1 MLKAFAALFGAGLTI
16 AACYG
21 AGVLALAKSGVKLK
35 RGEKFPLAFLLGAAC
50 VHFLIFCIMALRIAY
65 KPVWLVL
72 FAGLIL
78 LSAKYW
84 KRVDAEESAVSLPL
98 DLRIVFGV
106 IFTTFTVLYFVNAW
120 APEMSPDGSGYHLD
134 IVNHY
139 FRAHGFIRVPTNM
152 YSSLSQGIEM
162 LYQPAF
168 ALGKHS
174 AAALVHFAFLLALPL
189 AMFAYGRRIGKPWA
203 GTAGAL
209 LVYLSPIVGR
219 DGTTAYIDVAV
230 AAIVFGVFYF
240 LELWDERR
248 RTPLLVAAGLLAG
261 YAYAAKY
268 TAFVMVPYALGF
280 VAWRTWKSRS
290 PMLRPLIVVAAGA
303 VVMIAPWVVKDWIY
317 VHNPVAPFAND
328 IFRNPY
334 VHVLKE
340 KEWTAWLRRY
350 DIANL
355 WTLPFEVTVDGGH
368 TQGIIG
374 PVFLLAPLALLSLRF
389 KAGRRLIV
397 PGLILLATYFSNI
410 GTRFLIPSLPFFSLA
425 MAMAFENVPMALA
438 AVVVFHAVA
447 SWPTQI
453 TDYSNPYVWRIQR
466 FPYKAAVRIM
476 SEDAYLGTYLPE
488 IEISRMVESKV
499 PAGERVFS
507 LNGFSESYTSRDV
520 IEGFQGALN
529 NTLNDFLTSGW
540 LEDWQPTRL
549 LVFSFPEHAVR
560 RIRLVLKTR
569 GQGFEQWNVHELRF
583 FYHGV
588 ELPRTSGWRLR
599 AWPNPWDV
607 QLAFDNSEAT
617 RWRSWETG
625 APGMYL
631 DVDFGSQRQV
641 DEVRMETS
649 RDFQWTMRFALQAMR
664 DGTWSSIA
672 DKYEE
677 RRMQPR
683 GSLRRAATHEL
694 WVRGVKYILI
704 QDGDMGA
711 DDFKDDPES
720 WGLEVCGQTSRAT
733 LYRILP

>member
-1 MLKAFAALFGAGLTI
+1 MLKALAALFGAGLTV

-21 AGVLALAKSGVKLK
+21 AGAFALAKLGIRLR
-35 RGEKFPLAFLLGAAC
+35 RGEKFPLAFLLGAAS
-50 VHFLIFCIMALRIAY
+50 VHFLIVCVMALRIAY

-72 FAGLIL
+72 FGAIIV
-78 LSAKYW
+78 LSARNW
-84 KRVDAEESAVSLPL
+84 KKDADEPQEGLPTE
-98 DLRIVFGV
+98 LRIVFAV
-106 IFTTFTVLYFVNAW
+106 IFATFTVLYFVNAW

-134 IVNHY
+134 IVNRY
-139 FRAHGFIRVPTNM
+139 FRAHGFVRIPTNM

-168 ALGKHS
+168 ALGRHS
-174 AAALVHFAFLLALPL
+174 AAALVHFAFLLSLPL
-189 AMFAYGRRIGKPWA
+189 AMLAYGRRIGKPWA
-203 GTAGAL
+203 GAAGAL

-240 LELWDERR
+240 LELWDEQRT
-248 RTPLLVAAGLLAG
+248 TPLLIAAGLLAG

-280 VAWRTWKSRS
+280 VAWRAWKSRS
-290 PMLRPLIVVAAGA
+290 PMLGPLIILASCSAL
-303 VVMIAPWVVKDWIY
+303 MIAPWVLKNWIY
-317 VHNPVAPFAND
+317 VHNPIAPFAND

-334 VHVLKE
+334 VHVIKE
-340 KEWTAWLRRY
+340 KEWTEWLRRY
-350 DIANL
+350 GVANL
-355 WTLPFEVTVDGGH
+355 WTLPVEVTVDGGQ

-374 PVFLLAPLALLSLRF
+374 PVFLLAPLSLLALRY
-389 KAGRRLIV
+389 KAGRRLLV
-397 PGLILLATYFSNI
+397 PGLILLATYFGNI
-410 GTRFLIPSLPFFSLA
+410 GTRFLIPTLPFFSLA
-425 MAMAFENVPMALA
+425 MALAVENVRMLLA

-447 SWPTQI
+447 SWPSQI
-453 TDYSNPYVWRIQR
+453 TDYSNQYVWRILR
-466 FPYKAAVRIM
+466 FPYRAALRIM
-476 SEDAYLGTYLPE
+476 PEDAYLGMYLPE
-488 IEISRMVESKV
+488 IEISHLVESKV

-507 LNGFSESYTSRDV
+507 LNGFSESYTSREV

-549 LVFSFPEHAVR
+549 FVFSFPERGVR
-560 RIRLVLKTR
+560 RLRLLQTAR
-569 GQGFEQWNVHELRF
+569 GRGFEQWNVHELRF
-583 FYHGV
+583 FDHGV
-588 ELPRTSGWRLR
+588 ELPRSRDWRLR

-631 DVDFGSQRQV
+631 DVDFGSERKV

-649 RDFQWTMRFALQAMR
+649 RDFPWAMHFEVQVMDSDSWT
-664 DGTWSSIA
+664 SIA

-677 RRMQPR
+677 RTVQPR
-683 GSLRRAATHEL
+683 GSLRRAATYE
-694 WVRGVKYILI
+694 VRSRGVNYILI

-720 WGLEVCGQTSRAT
+720 WGLEVCGQTARAT

>member
-1 MLKAFAALFGAGLTI
+1 MLKALAALFGAGFTV
-16 AACYG
+16 ATCYG
-21 AGVLALAKSGVKLK
+21 AGALALARLNIKLR

-50 VHFLIFCIMALRIAY
+50 VHFLIVCVMALQIAY

-72 FAGLIL
+72 FGAIIV
-78 LSAKYW
+78 LSARYW
-84 KRVDAEESAVSLPL
+84 KRDADEPPARLPVE
-98 DLRIVFGV
+98 LRIVFAV
-106 IFTTFTVLYFVNAW
+106 IFATFTVLYFVNAW

-134 IVNHY
+134 IVNRY
-139 FRAHGFIRVPTNM
+139 FRAHGFVRIPTNM

-189 AMFAYGRRIGKPWA
+189 AMLAYGRRVGRPWA
-203 GTAGAL
+203 GAAGAL

-230 AAIVFGVFYF
+230 TAIAFAVFYF
-240 LELWDERR
+240 LELWDEQRS
-248 RTPLLVAAGLLAG
+248 TQLLIAVGLLAG

-290 PMLRPLIVVAAGA
+290 TILRPLLVLASCAAL
-303 VVMIAPWVVKDWIY
+303 MIAPWILKNWIY
-317 VHNPVAPFAND
+317 VHNPIAPFAND
-328 IFRNPY
+328 VFRNPY
-334 VHVLKE
+334 VHVSKE
-340 KEWTAWLRRY
+340 KEWTEWLRRY
-350 DIANL
+350 GVENL
-355 WTLPFEVTVDGGH
+355 WTLPVEVTVDGGQ

-374 PVFLLAPLALLSLRF
+374 PIFLLAPLAFFALRYQ
-389 KAGRRLIV
+389 AGRRLLV
-397 PGLILLATYFSNI
+397 PGLILLATYFGNI

-425 MAMAFENVPMALA
+425 MALAIENVPMLLA

-447 SWPTQI
+447 SWPSQI
-453 TDYSNPYVWRIQR
+453 TDYSNQYVWRILR
-466 FPYKAAVRIM
+466 FPYRAALRIM
-476 SEDAYLGTYLPE
+476 PEDAYLGAYLPQ
-488 IEISRMVESKV
+488 IEISHLVETKV

-507 LNGFSESYTSRDV
+507 LNGFSESYTSREV
-520 IEGFQGALN
+520 IEGFQAAFN

-549 LVFSFPEHAVR
+549 FVFSFPERAVR
-560 RIRLVLKTR
+560 RLRLVQTAR
-569 GQGFEQWNVHELRF
+569 GHGFEQWNVHELRF
-583 FYHGV
+583 FDHGV
-588 ELPRTSGWRLR
+588 ELPRAREWRLR

-631 DVDFGSQRQV
+631 DVDFGSERQV

-649 RDFQWTMRFALQAMR
+649 RDFRWAMRFEVQTMASGR
-664 DGTWSSIA
+664 WTSIT

-677 RRMQPR
+677 HTMQTR
-683 GSLRRAATHEL
+683 GSLRRAATYE
-694 WVRGVKYILI
+694 VRARGVNFILI

-720 WGLEVCGQTSRAT
+720 WGLEVCGQTARAT

>member
-1 MLKAFAALFGAGLTI
+1 MLKAFAALFGAGLTV

-21 AGVLALAKSGVKLK
+21 AGALALAKLGVKLR
-35 RGEKFPLAFLLGAAC
+35 RGERLPLAFLLGAAC
-50 VHFLIFCIMALRIAY
+50 VHFLIFCVMALRIAY
-65 KPVWLVL
+65 KPVWLML
-72 FAGLIL
+72 LGGIIC
-78 LSAKYW
+78 LSARYW
-84 KRVDAEESAVSLPL
+84 TRTDTEEPSVRLPIELRV
-98 DLRIVFGV
+98 VFAV

-139 FRAHGFIRVPTNM
+139 FRAHGFIRIPTNM
-152 YSSLSQGIEM
+152 YSSLSQGIEV

-174 AAALVHFAFLLALPL
+174 APALVHSAFLLALPL

-203 GTAGAL
+203 GAAGAL

-240 LELWDERR
+240 LELWDEQRS
-248 RTPLLVAAGLLAG
+248 TLLLMAAGLLAG

-280 VAWRTWKSRS
+280 VAWRTWKSKS
-290 PMLRPLIVVAAGA
+290 PMQQPLIIVAAGA

-340 KEWTAWLRRY
+340 KEWTEWLRRY
-350 DIANL
+350 DVASL
-355 WTLPFEVTVDGGH
+355 WKLPVEVTADGGH

-374 PVFLLAPLALLSLRF
+374 PVFLLAPLALFALRL

-410 GTRFLIPSLPFFSLA
+410 GTRFLIPPLPFFSLA
-425 MAMAFENVPMALA
+425 MALAIENVPMMLA

-447 SWPTQI
+447 SWPSQI

-466 FPYKAAVRIM
+466 FPYRAALRILP
-476 SEDAYLGTYLPE
+476 EDAYLGTYLPE
-488 IEISRMVESKV
+488 IEVSRMVDSKV

-549 LVFSFPEHAVR
+549 LVFSFPEHAAR
-560 RIRLVLKTR
+560 RIRLVLAAR

-583 FYHGV
+583 FDHGV
-588 ELPRTSGWRLR
+588 ELPRTADWRLR

-607 QLAFDNSEAT
+607 QLAFDNSDVT
-617 RWRSWETG
+617 RWKSWETG

-631 DVDFGSQRQV
+631 DVDFGSQKQV

-649 RDFQWTMRFALQAMR
+649 RDFQWPMRFEVQMMEAGR
-664 DGTWSSIA
+664 WTSIA
-672 DKYEE
+672 DKYDE
-677 RRMQPR
+677 RAMRPH
-683 GSLRRAATHEL
+683 GSLRRAATYEL
-694 WVRGVKYILI
+694 RARGVNYVLI
-704 QDGDMGA
+704 QDGDFGA
-711 DDFKDDPES
+711 DDLKDDPES
-720 WGLEVCGQTSRAT
+720 WGLEVSGQTARAT
-733 LYRILP
+733 LYRIVP